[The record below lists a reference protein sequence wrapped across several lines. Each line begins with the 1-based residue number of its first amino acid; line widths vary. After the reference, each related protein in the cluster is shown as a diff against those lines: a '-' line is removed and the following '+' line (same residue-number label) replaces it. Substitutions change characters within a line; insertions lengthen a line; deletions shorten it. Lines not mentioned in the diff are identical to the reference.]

1 MNKLASL
8 YQDIDAGKVNPIKTR
23 GIFGQIK
30 PPSFMEENPSGLI
43 TLFNNLLRLLII
55 GGGIY
60 ALINF
65 IIAGYLFMSASNDP
79 KKIDF
84 AWAKIWQSMV
94 GLLIIAVSFVLA
106 ALIGKLLFG
115 NAKAL
120 FEIKIYGP
128 GI

>member
-1 MNKLASL
+1 MA
-8 YQDIDAGKVNPIKTR
+8 D
-23 GIFGQIK
+23 IFGPIEPPDAIK
-30 PPSFMEENPSGLI
+30 KFSPTGDPSGLI

-65 IIAGYLFMSASNDP
+65 IMAGYSFMNAGNDP
-79 KKIDF
+79 KKIDL

-115 NAKAL
+115 DAKAL

-128 GI
+128 GT